1 MNSEGK
7 IRIEDLRKDE
17 LSEKEITAVGETY
30 ANFYKYKSYRSGA
43 LKHFQNKSFEDAL
56 SLSRQLFW
64 NSMTTQSEDLE
75 NLGLNFSLPFARK
88 EVLDFLGRLVSL
100 NISPKIGGDELDAT
114 GIRMLQAMYKHWE
127 FKSNQKVERFWE
139 ILYGLTNGTVC
150 SYVGFNNSKL
160 HRRYLESYDTKT
172 GDFKITTKEQAPW
185 NDVSKEIV
193 AIEDIYIPKIYE
205 RNVQKQGNLIW
216 KQQMDESTFHAKYDS
231 LYENAKYVYPGNRIA
246 EDSLYF
252 RLLGGSGSTAYN
264 KIELMH
270 DYNWIT
276 DEYRLIANGILLNKL
291 GKSKTNVAIAPMPF
305 DHKMAPFT
313 WGIMSPIDE
322 KFAYGMMMPFQ
333 IKDPQ
338 KILNTSYTMMV
349 ERELRAIDPPI
360 LTSDIES
367 PELIFGQHKVI
378 PVNDVDAYK
387 EMNISEPSNQFFNML
402 NSLQSN
408 ASAISQGGDTSII
421 PSRQPKSAR
430 EVMDINAMKQQ
441 AMANSVT
448 MYYDIIRQEVM
459 LVLKTML
466 QFYQT
471 SQIKNSDKRIIRSL
485 TAGEMPLS
493 SGGIGNVNI
502 RFVKEKKDGMELFI
516 EAIKKKIADGKNTEI
531 IEVPIEFIQDLDF
544 TISSIELKPD
554 SSSEIEM
561 MNYVENVINPML
573 NVYIPAGIADMG
585 KTFLRHVE
593 KMGENPAD
601 FIAESKPVVEGAGG
615 QNPGGQ
621 TDRSAFAG
629 NMQQSMQGIKFGG
642 QKNQGLPV

>member
-1 MNSEGK
+1 
-7 IRIEDLRKDE
+7 
-17 LSEKEITAVGETY
+17 
-30 ANFYKYKSYRSGA
+30 
-43 LKHFQNKSFEDAL
+43 
-56 SLSRQLFW
+56 
-64 NSMTTQSEDLE
+64 
-75 NLGLNFSLPFARK
+75 
-88 EVLDFLGRLVSL
+88 
-100 NISPKIGGDELDAT
+100 
-114 GIRMLQAMYKHWE
+114 
-127 FKSNQKVERFWE
+127 
-139 ILYGLTNGTVC
+139 
-150 SYVGFNNSKL
+150 
-160 HRRYLESYDTKT
+160 
-172 GDFKITTKEQAPW
+172 
-185 NDVSKEIV
+185 
-193 AIEDIYIPKIYE
+193 
-205 RNVQKQGNLIW
+205 
-216 KQQMDESTFHAKYDS
+216 
-231 LYENAKYVYPGNRIA
+231 
-246 EDSLYF
+246 
-252 RLLGGSGSTAYN
+252 
-264 KIELMH
+264 
-270 DYNWIT
+270 
-276 DEYRLIANGILLNKL
+276 
-291 GKSKTNVAIAPMPF
+291 
-305 DHKMAPFT
+305 
-313 WGIMSPIDE
+313 
-322 KFAYGMMMPFQ
+322 
-333 IKDPQ
+333 
-338 KILNTSYTMMV
+338 
-349 ERELRAIDPPI
+349 
-360 LTSDIES
+360 
-367 PELIFGQHKVI
+367 
-378 PVNDVDAYK
+378 
-387 EMNISEPSNQFFNML
+387 MNISEPSNQFFNML

-408 ASAISQGGDTSII
+408 ATAISQGGDTSII

-544 TISSIELKPD
+544 VISSIELKPD

-601 FIAESKPVVEGAGG
+601 FIAESKPVVEGAAT
-615 QNPGGQ
+615 QTPSGQ